1 MKLSKSIFF
10 HLVFITMALC
20 LSCKVQNANYGP
32 DIYEDD
38 PGFKVVGY
46 LAAGNFDKIDS
57 IELEILT
64 HLCLAFANP
73 DAAGNLIFSRN
84 TDIRPVV
91 KKAHAAGIKVLVS
104 LAGGGRPDPDDWK
117 RVLSAPNRSSFIASI
132 IKFVNANNLD
142 GVDVDIEWN
151 LLPAIDTLYTPF
163 VVELRRALH
172 AEGKAITCALNV
184 SGLHPAVT
192 QESLE
197 AYDFINIMVY
207 DKTGPWTPDKPGQ
220 HAPFS
225 YAEEAY
231 SYWVEERGISPAR
244 LVLGMPFYGHHFDPP
259 GSKSYAKIIEDDVA
273 NAYKD
278 EVGQLYFNGIPEI
291 VRKTEL
297 AKEKFNGV
305 MFWELSQDVHNE
317 LSLLRAVHQTLKAGD
332 CKVSIFFKDE
342 DGDGYG
348 NIAKPFHA
356 CKITVGYVAN
366 SDDPDETDPTIHP

>member
-1 MKLSKSIFF
+1 MKLSKPLFF
-10 HLVFITMALC
+10 HLVFITMSLC
-20 LSCKVQNANYGP
+20 LSCKVQNANYGH

-91 KKAHAAGIKVLVS
+91 KKAHGDGVKVLVS
-104 LAGGGRPDPDDWK
+104 LAGGGRPDPNDWK
-117 RVLSAPNRSSFIASI
+117 RVLTAPNRSLFIANI
-132 IKFVNANNLD
+132 VKYVKENNLD

-151 LLPAIDTLYTPF
+151 LLPAIDTLYNPF

-220 HAPFS
+220 HSPYS

-231 SYWVEERGISPAR
+231 TYWVEERGISPAR
-244 LVLGMPFYGHHFDPP
+244 LVLGMPFYGHHFDPQ

-278 EVGQLYFNGIPEI
+278 EVGKLYYNGIPEI

-297 AKEKFNGV
+297 AKEKFSGV

-317 LSLLRAVHQTLKAGD
+317 LSLLRAVDQTLKAGD

-342 DGDGYG
+342 DGDGFG

-356 CKITVGYVAN
+356 CEIPVGYVAN
-366 SDDPDETDPTIHP
+366 SDDPDDTDPTIHP

>member
-1 MKLSKSIFF
+1 MKLPKAFIF
-10 HLVFITMALC
+10 HSAFIMMALC
-20 LSCKVQNANYGP
+20 LSCKVQRVSYGP
-32 DIYEDD
+32 DIYIDD

-46 LAAGNFDKIDS
+46 LSAGNFDKIDS

-73 DAAGNLIFSRN
+73 DAQGNLIFSRN

-91 KKAHAAGIKVLVS
+91 KKAHDTGVKVLVS
-104 LAGGGRPDPDDWK
+104 LAGGGTPDPDDWK
-117 RVLSAPNRSSFIASI
+117 RVLSAPNRPSFIANI
-132 IKFVNANNLD
+132 IKYVKENNLD

-151 LLPAIDTLYTPF
+151 LLPSIDTLYTPF
-163 VVELRRALH
+163 VVELRQALH
-172 AEGKAITCALNV
+172 ADGKAITCALNV
-184 SGLHPAVT
+184 SGLHRAVT

-231 SYWVEERGISPAR
+231 TYWVEERGISPAR

-278 EVGQLYFNGIPEI
+278 QVGQLYYNGIPEI

-317 LSLLRAVHQTLKAGD
+317 LSLLRAVDQTLKAGD
-332 CKVSIFFKDE
+332 CRVSIFFKDE

-356 CKITVGYVAN
+356 CEAPAGYVAN
-366 SDDPDETDPTIHP
+366 SEDPDDAEPTIHH